1 VYNLHRVI
9 RARREYVLGLLA
21 LVTASIFFGAAV
33 YINIAEHPA
42 RLGLPDGAALAEWG
56 PAYRRGFAMQAPIAA
71 VSALLGAAAWWTTV
85 DLLWAAGAVIMVAN
99 WPYTLLAIMPTNHL
113 LEATASGGD
122 RDTRERLVQWG
133 HLHAVRS
140 ALGATA
146 TVVYL
151 IAAQHSL

>member
-1 VYNLHRVI
+1 M
-9 RARREYVLGLLA
+9 LGALA
-21 LVTASIFFGAAV
+21 ASIFFGAAV

-71 VSALLGAAAWWTTV
+71 VSALLGAAAWWTTG
-85 DLLWAAGAVIMVAN
+85 DLLWVIGAVIMITN
-99 WPYTLLAIMPTNHL
+99 WPYTLLVIMPTNHL

-122 RDTRERLVQWG
+122 RDTRERLVRWG

-151 IAAQHSL
+151 IAAQRSL

>member
-1 VYNLHRVI
+1 MI
-9 RARREYVLGLLA
+9 GLLA
-21 LVTASIFFGAAV
+21 LLTASIFFGAAI

-56 PAYRRGFAMQAPIAA
+56 PAYRRGFAMQAPIAV
-71 VSALLGAAAWWTTV
+71 VSALFGAAAWWTTGDV
-85 DLLWAAGAVIMVAN
+85 LWAIAAVIMIAN

-122 RDTRERLVQWG
+122 GYTRERLVRWG

-140 ALGATA
+140 ALSAIATLI
-146 TVVYL
+146 YL
-151 IAAQHSL
+151 VAAQRSL

>member
-1 VYNLHRVI
+1 M
-9 RARREYVLGLLA
+9 LGLVA

-56 PAYRRGFAMQAPIAA
+56 PAYRRGIAMQAPIAIL
-71 VSALLGAAAWWTTV
+71 SALLGAAAWWTAG
-85 DLLWAAGAVIMVAN
+85 DLLWAVGAVIMIAN
-99 WPYTLLAIMPTNHL
+99 WPYTFLAIVPINNL

-122 RDTRERLVQWG
+122 RDTRERLVRWG

-140 ALGATA
+140 GLSAVATLI
-146 TVVYL
+146 YL
-151 IAAQHSL
+151 LAAQRTL

>member
-1 VYNLHRVI
+1 M
-9 RARREYVLGLLA
+9 LGLLA

-71 VSALLGAAAWWTTV
+71 VSALLGAAAWWTTGDV
-85 DLLWAAGAVIMVAN
+85 LWVVGAVIMIAN
-99 WPYTLLAIMPTNHL
+99 WPYTLLATMPTNHL

-122 RDTRERLVQWG
+122 RDTRERLVRWG
-133 HLHAVRS
+133 HRHAVRS

-146 TVVYL
+146 TLIYL
-151 IAAQHSL
+151 VAAQRTL